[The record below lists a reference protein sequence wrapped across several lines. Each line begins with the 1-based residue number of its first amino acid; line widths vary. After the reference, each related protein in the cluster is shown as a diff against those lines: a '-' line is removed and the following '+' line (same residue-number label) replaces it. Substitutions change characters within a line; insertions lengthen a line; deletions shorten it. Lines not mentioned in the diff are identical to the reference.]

1 MPAHA
6 RLAFLEIKGAY
17 DRVVQEEL
25 WGILDTLGVEGVV
38 TNLLK
43 DT

>member
-1 MPAHA
+1 MPA
-6 RLAFLEIKGAY
+6 LACLVFLEIKGAY
-17 DRVVQEEL
+17 DSVVLEEL

-43 DT
+43 DI